1 MSLTILESLL
11 KELHLSVMS
20 DNYRRLAQEDAAKIQ
35 YLQDLATIELEHRHA
50 KSIQARMAAAHFPV
64 VKTIATFDFSAQ
76 PDLPKLK
83 VLDFL
88 TGTFI
93 KEKRNIVLLGPPGT
107 GKTHL
112 ATAIGSAACLEGYR
126 TLFTTAAD
134 LLMTLMAEKKK
145 GRLKQRLKLLD
156 RVELLIIDELGYIP
170 FERESTDLLYQVIS
184 HRYECSSLIIT
195 TNLDFPNWT
204 TVFPDAMAA
213 SAVVDRIVH
222 YASVFEMHG
231 TSYRLLSKQKSGK
244 STRKP

>member
-1 MSLTILESLL
+1 MAAHYL
-11 KELHLSVMS
+11 
-20 DNYRRLAQEDAAKIQ
+20 RLAEDNPVKIQ
-35 YLQDLATIELEHRHA
+35 YLQELATIEIEHRRA

-64 VKTIATFDFSAQ
+64 VKTMATFDFTAQ
-76 PDLPKLK
+76 AELPKQK
-83 VLDFL
+83 VLDFM
-88 TGTFI
+88 TGAFI
-93 KEKRNIVLLGPPGT
+93 KEKRNIVFLGPPGT

-126 TLFTTAAD
+126 TFFTTAAD
-134 LLMTLMAEKKK
+134 LLMTLMAEKKI
-145 GRLKQRLKLLD
+145 GRLKAKLKLLD

-170 FERESTDLLYQVIS
+170 FEREATDLLYQVIA

-222 YASVFEMHG
+222 HASVFEMHG

-244 STRKP
+244 GTRKL